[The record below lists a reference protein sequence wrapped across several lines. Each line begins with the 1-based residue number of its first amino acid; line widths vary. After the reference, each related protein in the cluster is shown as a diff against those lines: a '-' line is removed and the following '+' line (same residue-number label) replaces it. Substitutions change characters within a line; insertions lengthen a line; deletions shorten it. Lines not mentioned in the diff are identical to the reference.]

1 MLKSKEIRAMKADER
16 NNALTE
22 AQKELMHE
30 RGVAAMGGA
39 MRNPGKIRALRRQIA
54 RILTI
59 QKQPAAEDSGAPRA
73 RRSSDKRGSSK
84 AASKPRKTRAATKS
98 R

>member
-1 MLKSKEIRAMKADER
+1 MVLKSKEIRGMKGDER
-16 NNALTE
+16 EGALTE
-22 AQKELMHE
+22 ARKELMHE

-59 QKQPAAEDSGAPRA
+59 QKEPAAE
-73 RRSSDKRGSSK
+73 
-84 AASKPRKTRAATKS
+84 AASKPAKKRAATKS

>member
-1 MLKSKEIRAMKADER
+1 MVPDLVLKSKEIRGMKADER

-39 MRNPGKIRALRRQIA
+39 MRNPGKIRVLRRQIA

-59 QKQPAAEDSGAPRA
+59 QNEPAAKAAPKPRA
-73 RRSSDKRGSSK
+73 KK
-84 AASKPRKTRAATKS
+84 PAASKS

>member
-1 MLKSKEIRAMKADER
+1 MVLKSKEIRDMKSGER
-16 NNALTE
+16 VTALTE

-59 QKQPAAEDSGAPRA
+59 QNQPAVESAAKPRA
-73 RRSSDKRGSSK
+73 KRAK
-84 AASKPRKTRAATKS
+84 APKS